1 MSINGPEISSV
12 QLEEIIKWNGKRY
25 VSDLFQLRVITRREE
40 EIECLEIKLI
50 VLWMTKYRL
59 NFDFAVW
66 IPVCAPSPKNEDGS
80 H

>member
-50 VLWMTKYRL
+50 VL
-59 NFDFAVW
+59 
-66 IPVCAPSPKNEDGS
+66 
-80 H
+80 